1 MPAGEF
7 KEWIPALRLGSG
19 RAFAGMT
26 NDEDSNLGNNSIT
39 DARLRFL
46 LRDFTDWQDADQSSQ
61 RDDKAADPH
70 PDNQGADENFERCL
84 ITIELA
90 EAGENQINI
99 FAQAALVHGATDGRL
114 LRREKLQR
122 WAQDS
127 LILATVKDAE
137 STLDAKVGC
146 LLGAR

>member
-1 MPAGEF
+1 MPPGGLRD
-7 KEWIPALRLGSG
+7 WISALRLGSG

-26 NDEDSNLGNNSIT
+26 NDEDANLRNSSIT
-39 DARLRFL
+39 DARLCFL
-46 LRDFTDWQDADQSSQ
+46 LRDFADWQDADQSSQ
-61 RDDKAADPH
+61 GDDKAADPH

-114 LRREKLQR
+114 LRRKKLQR

-127 LILATVKDAE
+127 LILATVKDAK
-137 STLDAKVGC
+137 STLDAKVRW
-146 LLGAR
+146 LLGAP